1 MIAVGSKCFSNLSL
15 PLPLSLRQ
23 VIEEFELRLAT
34 GGKSG
39 HLIKAVDSRFRKHI
53 QELHLRYTKVIQR
66 LCMLYI
72 PILRLFTLP
81 SLITHSLTTTE
92 RATCYLAVVCGGRGG
107 GGGTR
112 SMLTWYN

>member
-39 HLIKAVDSRFRKHI
+39 HLIKAVDTRFRKHI
-53 QELHLRYTKVIQR
+53 QELHLRYTKVCNVYACFIS
-66 LCMLYI
+66 
-72 PILRLFTLP
+72 P
-81 SLITHSLTTTE
+81 S
-92 RATCYLAVVCGGRGG
+92 
-107 GGGTR
+107 
-112 SMLTWYN
+112 